1 MRPLC
6 LSFAAFGPYEQKT
19 VLDFSAL
26 QGRSFFL
33 IHGATGA
40 GKTTILD
47 AICFALYG
55 DASGEGRSSGML
67 RSKQADA
74 DVLTWVQL
82 DFSLGKKCYRVYR
95 SPEQLRAKKRGSG
108 LTASPAQAVLSA
120 LENGAEGKLLAEGY
134 SHVTEYMEALL
145 GFKSSQF
152 RQVVLLPQGEFR
164 RLLLANSAERQEI
177 MEVLFKTELYRKIE
191 EGLKLKARAMED
203 GYQQLASQQ
212 ALLLGDEGAQS
223 REEFKALLEEKRKK
237 LAILTVAAAG
247 REQAKVAAQEKEQK
261 ARLLLAQF
269 QTLETAA
276 AELQAC
282 ESKLADLQRY
292 RQDYERAEKAAALE
306 DIYRQRQQAA
316 DDVLQ
321 KRSAFTGA
329 VAKEHSLT
337 ADCTQAKEKFRQIQ
351 AEEPQFRE
359 KQQQAAK
366 LEEYKA
372 LSAAVQAAEAEVRQA
387 RQTLSVSEQKQQ
399 AAVAQEQ
406 RQSERVYELSQQEK
420 ELTQAAA
427 DRETAVLT
435 IKNTQRELDL
445 LQKQAQTLQSLEQ
458 SQRRVSEAL
467 QKTDAARQLGKA
479 RENDWKRL
487 NHLFAEG
494 QAAFLAGTLQDGEP
508 CPVCGSKLHP
518 APALAGGIVPEEKE
532 IKRAEQARHD
542 ADEAYQAA
550 LKQQMAAESELAV
563 LQQQAEDY
571 ARNLPAEKHTAAAL
585 KSEIL
590 QLQKRQEKAEK
601 AAAALDE
608 VQQQQMAARGTAD
621 AAKLVMQ
628 KTFSAQVEA
637 EGRYRSALG
646 ILQTKQRLLPDEY
659 RDPAALTAAQAR
671 LAAEWAQYQQSYA
684 AAETSW
690 QALESALAAQ
700 KKAAQ
705 VAEQLAG
712 ESRQKADQLT
722 AAFQERRRQAGFAE
736 DADFLQALSGSW
748 SDAAYREKVGN
759 RIREFEDR
767 HTAARTAW
775 KKAAAAVAEQSKPA
789 LEPLVLART
798 AAEQAWKES
807 YAEEQKLQ
815 AEIVRGEEK
824 WRSLEKLGAEAAQL
838 EEKYRTVGRLAEVA
852 NGKNEHGITFQ
863 RYVLRSLLRETID
876 AANSRLIVMS
886 RGQYQLQPGER
897 SRKNMAGGLDMEVFD
912 EYTGYARPLATLSG
926 GESFLASLS
935 LALGLADVVQNYS
948 GGIRL
953 DTIFIDEGFGTLDS
967 ETLDM
972 AIRALLD
979 LQQGGRLVGII
990 SHVEELAERIDAR
1003 LEVTKTRSGSEAH
1016 FVVG

>member
-6 LSFAAFGPYEQKT
+6 LSFAAFGPYEKET

-33 IHGATGA
+33 IHGVTGA

-74 DVLTWVQL
+74 DVLTWVRL

-120 LENGAEGKLLAEGY
+120 LENGCEGKLLAEGY

-203 GYQQLASQQ
+203 SYRQLASQQ
-212 ALLLGDEGAQS
+212 TLLLGDEGAAS
-223 REEFKALLEEKRKK
+223 REEFKAALEEKRKK
-237 LAILTVAAAG
+237 LALMAITTAG
-247 REQAKVAAQEKEQK
+247 REQVKVAAQEKEQK

-269 QTLETAA
+269 QALDTAA

-282 ESKLADLQRY
+282 KSKLADLQRY
-292 RQDYERAEKAAALE
+292 RQDYERAEKAAALS

-316 DDVLQ
+316 DDVVQ
-321 KRSAFTGA
+321 KRTASADA
-329 VAKEHSLT
+329 AAKERSLT
-337 ADCTQAKEKFRQIQ
+337 VECAQAKEKFLQIQ
-351 AEEPQFRE
+351 AAEPQFRE
-359 KQQQAAK
+359 RQQQASK

-372 LSAAVQAAEAEVRQA
+372 LSAAVQAAEDEVRQA
-387 RQTLSVSEQKQQ
+387 RQRLSESEQAQQ
-399 AAVAQEQ
+399 AAVEQER
-406 RQSERVYELSQQEK
+406 RQTEQVYELAQQEK

-435 IKNTQRELDL
+435 IKNTQRELEL
-445 LQKQAQTLQSLEQ
+445 VQKQAQTLQSLER
-458 SQRRVSEAL
+458 SRQRVGEAL
-467 QKTDAARQLGKA
+467 EQTAAARQTGKA
-479 RENDWKRL
+479 REDAWKRL
-487 NHLFAEG
+487 THLFAEG
-494 QAAFLAGTLQDGEP
+494 QAAFLAGTLQDGKP

-518 APALAGGIVPEEKE
+518 VPALASGIVPEEEE
-532 IKRAEQARHD
+532 IKRAEQAKQD
-542 ADEAYQAA
+542 ADDAYQAA
-550 LKQQMAAESELAV
+550 LKRQMAAESELAV
-563 LQQQAEDY
+563 LQNQAADY
-571 ARNLPAEKHTAAAL
+571 ARSLPSEKRTAAVL
-585 KSEIL
+585 ESELL
-590 QLQKRQEKAEK
+590 QLQKRREKAET
-601 AAAALDE
+601 AAAALDK
-608 VQQQQMAARGTAD
+608 VHRQQTAARGAAD
-621 AAKLVMQ
+621 AAKIAMQ

-659 RDPAALTAAQAR
+659 RDPAVLAAAQAR
-671 LAAEWAQYQQSYA
+671 LAAELAEYQQSYT

-690 QALESALAAQ
+690 QALEAALAAQ

-705 VAEQLAG
+705 VSEQLVG
-712 ESRQKADQLT
+712 ESRQQAEALAET
-722 AAFQERRRQAGFAE
+722 FRERRQQAGFAA
-736 DADFLQALSGSW
+736 DADFVQALSGSW
-748 SDAAYREKVGN
+748 SDAAYREKVG
-759 RIREFEDR
+759 RHIREFEDR

-775 KKAAAAVAEQSKPA
+775 QKAAAAVEQQSKPV
-789 LEPLVLART
+789 LEPLVSARA

-807 YAEEQKLQ
+807 YAEEQTLQ
-815 AEIVRGEEK
+815 ADIARGEEK
-824 WRSLEKLGAEAAQL
+824 WRSLEKLGAAAAQL
-838 EEKYRTVGRLAEVA
+838 EEQYRTVGRLAEVA

-876 AANSRLIVMS
+876 AANSRLMVMS

-1003 LEVTKTRSGSEAH
+1003 LEVIKTRNGSEAH